1 MPWKRMQVREQRVE
15 FVVRALR
22 GSEPL
27 SRLCVEFGI
36 VIAISL
42 SSLTMGLL
50 STAVIERSFRVSIFP
65 LSAEGIKERP
75 SRLGRPLV
83 FAGLEGFVRTG

>member
-22 GSEPL
+22 GGEPL

-36 VIAISL
+36 S
-42 SSLTMGLL
+42 
-50 STAVIERSFRVSIFP
+50 
-65 LSAEGIKERP
+65 RP
-75 SRLGRPLV
+75 TGYCWLARY
-83 FAGLEGFVRTG
+83 LEGEFAHILRA